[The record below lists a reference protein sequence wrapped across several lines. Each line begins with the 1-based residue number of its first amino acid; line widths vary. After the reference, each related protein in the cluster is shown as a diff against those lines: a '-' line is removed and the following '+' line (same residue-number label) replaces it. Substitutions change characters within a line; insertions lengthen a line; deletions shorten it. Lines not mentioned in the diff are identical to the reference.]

1 MSQLELSTDETSKLK
16 DILQSYSLAFH
27 QRELQEILFE
37 DEDEDHFSVSVD
49 ALSLFESNTTVC
61 EVLLASPLKLLS
73 LFDET
78 LVIVQETVKS
88 EHEAQH
94 RMTVKQNIHARVM
107 GLPVC
112 PELTRTTLPRTSDVG
127 SFLSVTGTV
136 IRATVV
142 RILEYEKEFI
152 CTKCRTV
159 FSVKADFEQFYS
171 MVKPSKCTN
180 EACNSMNFTTLSDQG
195 APPVKCRNYQE
206 IKIQEQAQR
215 LAVGTI
221 PRSMWVVLEDDLVDS
236 CKAGDDITVCGTVM
250 RRWRN
255 LSADSKCDI
264 EIVLKANHVLVTN
277 EQRNSVLITQEM
289 KSEIVAFWDE
299 HKMEPFT
306 ARNKILASFCPQV
319 YGLYVVKL
327 AVAMVMAGGVQ
338 RVDDSGSKVRG
349 EIHLLLVG
357 DPGTGKSQFLKYD
370 TKITPRSVLTT
381 GIGSTSAGLTVTA
394 VKDSGEWQLEAGAL
408 VLSDGGLCCIDEFNS
423 IREHDKASIH
433 EAMEQQTI
441 SVAKAGMVCKLS
453 TRTTIL
459 AATNPK
465 GHYDPDQSICV
476 NVALASPLLSRFD
489 LVLVL
494 LDSQN
499 EDWDRVVSSYILEHK
514 DPLGDLDLKSLWSME
529 KMQAYFA
536 LIKTI
541 TPQLTD
547 GAVRVLGSY
556 YRAQRSADDRNAA
569 RTTMR
574 LLQSMIRLAQAHA
587 RLMFRDEVLVQDAVV
602 AVTVMESSM
611 QGAALLGGVNAL
623 HTAFPEDAEDE
634 YRLQAELILE
644 HLGLHDLLEEERTQL
659 AEYQQA
665 KQHRHGGQPPAGA
678 PGTDPGSSGV
688 ESEVRNSEGEQIRGQ
703 QGGIIHLS
711 DVGEM
716 SDVQEVT
723 TNRNTMAQDEGQR
736 VPNHSVKSG
745 TDNDELG
752 PVPGTKSKTM
762 QQSLTDKSNRGRDN
776 NNGLQ
781 DWTCST
787 EQINL
792 TDGSRNSTREQTVRI
807 TDSSSSVP
815 SSPSV
820 PETLVTDRHISP
832 SNDVDSA
839 STVLPETSVVD
850 KPTPAS
856 AVLPETSV
864 VDKPTPASA
873 VLPETSVV
881 DKPTPAVTGPNG
893 SGEGNLG
900 RICENSLNQSNLF
913 NSSSL
918 SDLLNSSSEDA
929 EDIFLKPSKKFIKPT
944 NHGMK
949 EKIKSA
955 ELDSQHSMVSQM
967 IKNRLDKFNR
977 KPNIPRMA
985 STPNKADILENIEKD
1000 HGRLVYT
1007 KDQRKPTAKKSM
1019 AAKVKQRMNQGQTSG
1034 ADDNMD
1040 DDDFV
1045 QTSNTKRNLDSGKT
1059 SNEVSM
1065 TDGILDH
1072 EERESLEPSKKLNKS
1087 RSRKKMKCPD
1097 GSSLSDSSGRTGA
1110 GMNPSSVSSG
1120 CRESKSSSSSLDTDL
1135 SFIDDI
1141 LDDPLP
1147 NFAKKKK
1154 RACFDLSDSSK
1165 ETMIPTRNITTA
1177 SEKPICTKS
1186 PGTVAQSTLNKLN
1199 KFSFHKLDSVSHNVS
1214 NSSSEYDVV
1223 SESILS
1229 GHLWISGQ
1237 QNKENM
1243 QKCSESETD
1252 KINQDQMISNH
1263 EFKSNK
1269 DSSFRVPAALS
1280 LSQLSSSQTSV
1291 PDKSVERNTDSNIR
1305 LPSIGC
1311 SPSDDVGK
1319 GANSAVSQ
1327 THKSSPAWLLKL
1339 KAKPPPVFTVTEK
1352 EDELDDLD
1360 LELDFTLPS
1369 KRFKK

>member
-1 MSQLELSTDETSKLK
+1 MPTMSQLELSTDETSKLK
-16 DILQSYSLAFH
+16 DILQSYLLAFH
-27 QRELQEILFE
+27 QHELQEILFE

-78 LVIVQETVKS
+78 LVTVQETVKS

-94 RMTVKQNIHARVM
+94 RMKIKQNIHARVM

-159 FSVKADFEQFYS
+159 FNVKADFEQFYS

-180 EACNSMNFTTLSDQG
+180 EACNSMNFTTLSEQG

-236 CKAGDDITVCGTVM
+236 CKAGDDITVCGTVL

-327 AVAMVMAGGVQ
+327 SVAMVMAGGVQ

-357 DPGTGKSQFLKYD
+357 DPGTGKSQFLKYA

-408 VLSDGGLCCIDEFNS
+408 VLADGGLCCIDEFNS

-514 DPLGDLDLKSLWSME
+514 DPLGDLDLKSLWSLE

-587 RLMFRDEVLVQDAVV
+587 RLMFRDEVLVPDAVV

-634 YRLQAELILE
+634 YKLQAELILE

-659 AEYQQA
+659 AEYQRA
-665 KQHRHGGQPPAGA
+665 KQHRHEGQPPAGA
-678 PGTDPGSSGV
+678 TGTDPGSTGH
-688 ESEVRNSEGEQIRGQ
+688 ESEVPNSRGQ
-703 QGGIIHLS
+703 QEEIIHLS
-711 DVGEM
+711 DVRDV

-723 TNRNTMAQDEGQR
+723 NRNTTALDEGQR
-736 VPNHSVKSG
+736 VPNHSVISG
-745 TDNDELG
+745 IDNDEHNIMFPRTAG
-752 PVPGTKSKTM
+752 
-762 QQSLTDKSNRGRDN
+762 QSLTYKPGRGKKNDVS
-776 NNGLQ
+776 Q
-781 DWTCST
+781 DRTCST
-787 EQINL
+787 EQINMQ
-792 TDGSRNSTREQTVRI
+792 DRSRSSTREQSVRL
-807 TDSSSSVP
+807 TDSSSSVA
-815 SSPSV
+815 SSASV
-820 PETLVTDRHISP
+820 PEPPDTDKRISP
-832 SNDVDSA
+832 SDDVDSVG
-839 STVLPETSVVD
+839 SVLHETSD
-850 KPTPAS
+850 TDNPC
-856 AVLPETSV
+856 
-864 VDKPTPASA
+864 
-873 VLPETSVV
+873 
-881 DKPTPAVTGPNG
+881 PAVTGPNG
-893 SGEGNLG
+893 SSEGNLG
-900 RICENSLNQSNLF
+900 RVCENSLNQSNLF

-929 EDIFLKPSKKFIKPT
+929 EELFLKPSKKVIKPT
-944 NHGMK
+944 NLGSK
-949 EKIKSA
+949 EKNKSP
-955 ELDSQHSMVSQM
+955 ESDSQYSMVSQM

-977 KPNIPRMA
+977 KPNIPRIA
-985 STPNKADILENIEKD
+985 STPNKADVLENIEND
-1000 HGRLVYT
+1000 HGRLVYV

-1019 AAKVKQRMNQGQTSG
+1019 AAKVKQRMNQGHTSA

-1040 DDDFV
+1040 DNDFV
-1045 QTSNTKRNLDSGKT
+1045 QTSNTKQNLDSKKT
-1059 SNEVSM
+1059 SNEVST
-1065 TDGILDH
+1065 TDGKLDN
-1072 EERESLEPSKKLNKS
+1072 EERETLKPSKKLTKS
-1087 RSRKKMKCPD
+1087 KSRKKMKCPD
-1097 GSSLSDSSGRTGA
+1097 SMSLSDSSCRTGT
-1110 GMNPSSVSSG
+1110 GLKPSSVISG
-1120 CRESKSSSSSLDTDL
+1120 CGESKSSCSSLDTEL

-1154 RACFDLSDSSK
+1154 RACFDLTDSNK
-1165 ETMIPTRNITTA
+1165 ETPISTRNITSA
-1177 SEKPICTKS
+1177 SERPRCTKS
-1186 PGTVAQSTLNKLN
+1186 PGNVAEATLNKLK
-1199 KFSFHKLDSVSHNVS
+1199 KFSFLKSDSVSDNGL
-1214 NSSSEYDVV
+1214 NSSSESDVV

-1237 QNKENM
+1237 QNKENK
-1243 QKCSESETD
+1243 QKCSESEND
-1252 KINQDQMISNH
+1252 KMNQDWMKSNH
-1263 EFKSNK
+1263 ELESNK
-1269 DSSFRVPAALS
+1269 DTSFRMPATLS

-1291 PDKSVERNTDSNIR
+1291 PDKSGERNTDSNIR

-1311 SPSDDVGK
+1311 SPSEDVSK
-1319 GANSAVSQ
+1319 AANSTVSQ
-1327 THKSSPAWLLKL
+1327 TNKSSPAWLLKL
-1339 KAKPPPVFTVTEK
+1339 KAKPSPVFAVTEK
-1352 EDELDDLD
+1352 DDELDDLD
-1360 LELDFTLPS
+1360 LELDFTHPS